1 MEQSRALNA
10 LAPFIA
16 LAKSATSPRAAA
28 DLVTQATSAPN
39 TYVFAELLQHP
50 QIQALAGHEQF
61 GGHYE
66 LLKLFAWGTWEEYSA
81 AQGLPQL
88 SDAQATKLK
97 LLSLLTIASQRP
109 AASSTESNLSY
120 TTLCSR
126 LDLQH
131 PIDLEH
137 LVTQAIYN
145 DLITAT
151 LNPAD
156 QTVVITSVAPL
167 RDIAPGSVAS
177 MMNELAAWS
186 GRCDA
191 ALGDLEREMEKVR
204 AEARKRNIREQRA
217 ERQIKAAMEGGEK
230 SGSANAHAAA
240 GRNGH
245 NTRGAGKRVEE
256 SEDNGDAME
265 LDGGN
270 ALGGGGGRKRS
281 SGSGAFG
288 SLMGKVTGGK
298 AR

>member
-10 LAPFIA
+10 LAPFLA

-28 DLVTQATSAPN
+28 DLVTQATAAPN

-88 SDAQATKLK
+88 SDAQTTKLK
-97 LLSLLTIASQRP
+97 LLSLLTIASQKP
-109 AASSTESNLSY
+109 TASSTESNLSY

-151 LNPAD
+151 LNPDD

-167 RDIAPGSVAS
+167 RDLAPGSVAS

-191 ALGDLEREMEKVR
+191 ALGDLEREMEK
-204 AEARKRNIREQRA
+204 
-217 ERQIKAAMEGGEK
+217 IKAAMEGGEK
-230 SGSANAHAAA
+230 SGSATAHAAG

-245 NTRGAGKRVEE
+245 NTRGAVKRAEE
-256 SEDNGDAME
+256 SEDDGDAME

-270 ALGGGGGRKRS
+270 TLGGGGGRKRS
-281 SGSGAFG
+281 GGGGAFG
-288 SLMGKVTGGK
+288 NIMGKVTGGK

>member
-1 MEQSRALNA
+1 
-10 LAPFIA
+10 
-16 LAKSATSPRAAA
+16 
-28 DLVTQATSAPN
+28 
-39 TYVFAELLQHP
+39 
-50 QIQALAGHEQF
+50 
-61 GGHYE
+61 
-66 LLKLFAWGTWEEYSA
+66 
-81 AQGLPQL
+81 
-88 SDAQATKLK
+88 
-97 LLSLLTIASQRP
+97 
-109 AASSTESNLSY
+109 
-120 TTLCSR
+120 
-126 LDLQH
+126 
-131 PIDLEH
+131 
-137 LVTQAIYN
+137 
-145 DLITAT
+145 
-151 LNPAD
+151 
-156 QTVVITSVAPL
+156 
-167 RDIAPGSVAS
+167 
-177 MMNELAAWS
+177 MNELAAWS

-256 SEDNGDAME
+256 SEDDGDAME